1 MSPRM
6 GRPKSDNPKNIDIK
20 VRIDEKTNE
29 RLKRYA
35 EKKNLTRTEVVRQG
49 IDRILDSDKWI
60 EVSPLNPD
68 QRSKAK
74 PHVPTPK
81 DW

>member
-20 VRIDEKTNE
+20 VRIDEETNE

-35 EKKNLTRTEVVRQG
+35 RKKKLTRTEVIRQG
-49 IDRILDSDKWI
+49 INRILDSDK
-60 EVSPLNPD
+60 
-68 QRSKAK
+68 
-74 PHVPTPK
+74 
-81 DW
+81 

>member
-49 IDRILDSDKWI
+49 IYRILDSDK
-60 EVSPLNPD
+60 
-68 QRSKAK
+68 
-74 PHVPTPK
+74 
-81 DW
+81 

>member
-49 IDRILDSDKWI
+49 IDRILDSDK
-60 EVSPLNPD
+60 
-68 QRSKAK
+68 
-74 PHVPTPK
+74 
-81 DW
+81 

>member
-1 MSPRM
+1 MFRILKYDLSEHKKRGEIMSPRM

-49 IDRILDSDKWI
+49 IDRILDSDK
-60 EVSPLNPD
+60 
-68 QRSKAK
+68 
-74 PHVPTPK
+74 
-81 DW
+81 

>member
-20 VRIDEKTNE
+20 VRIDEETNE

-35 EKKNLTRTEVVRQG
+35 RKKNLTRTEVIRQG
-49 IDRILDSDKWI
+49 INRILDSDK
-60 EVSPLNPD
+60 
-68 QRSKAK
+68 
-74 PHVPTPK
+74 
-81 DW
+81 

>member
-20 VRIDEKTNE
+20 VRIDEETNE

-35 EKKNLTRTEVVRQG
+35 GKKNLTRTEVIRQG
-49 IDRILDSDKWI
+49 INRILDSDK
-60 EVSPLNPD
+60 
-68 QRSKAK
+68 
-74 PHVPTPK
+74 
-81 DW
+81 